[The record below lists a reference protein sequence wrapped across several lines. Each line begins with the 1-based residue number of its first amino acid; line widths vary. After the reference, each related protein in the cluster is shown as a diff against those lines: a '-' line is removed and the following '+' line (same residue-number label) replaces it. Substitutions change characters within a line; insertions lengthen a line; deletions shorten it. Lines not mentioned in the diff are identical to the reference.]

1 MEVRKMA
8 MTKFEKEWL
17 KNALREDSEI
27 RNGVLYWK
35 KSGNITPNDTAEN
48 AIALGYKID
57 MKKHRAAKAK
67 ADKKFLDDYRKNWK
81 PPTGEELFERAD
93 KALYEAK
100 KNGRNRVCV
109 NK

>member
-1 MEVRKMA
+1 MA

-17 KNALREDSEI
+17 ENALHEDSEI

-35 KSGNITPNDTAEN
+35 KSGNIAPNDTAEN
-48 AIALGYKID
+48 AIVLGYKID

-81 PPTGEELFERAD
+81 PPTGEELFEMRAAFGTNTTIVD
-93 KALYEAK
+93 VFS
-100 KNGRNRVCV
+100 GRKIRL
-109 NK
+109 